1 MSQKQAFRSFLLGL
15 TWFLLVPGGKLACFA
30 QVTTADFSFRLVD
43 ELGKPVEGAHAGITA
58 WYGRG
63 STEPA
68 DESGWHY
75 NDQLRSDR
83 EGRVVFHVD
92 RNSFRHTA
100 LVTRHS
106 RRGLAAIADIQPGL
120 EGKVHTVTMRSECLV
135 SGRLTCPDLASK
147 DRGLVG
153 GHVYLQFQGKN
164 ALSFS
169 AEDRKFWFFVPPG
182 TYTVEAYGSNAHT
195 VEKTVAIEPRQ
206 HTLELDPI
214 ALPATRLALLEGE
227 SAPEISGVIA
237 WKNSKPLCLR
247 DFRGKC
253 VLLDFWGYWCGPCL
267 YRMPEL
273 FQLHDMYAKKGL
285 VIIGLHVDLGD
296 GVDTAKLDE
305 KLAAA
310 RHDLWQ
316 DRDLPFPVAL
326 IAEERASFAQGIKGT
341 ARSNLAKVYGITMYP
356 TQILI
361 DREGRVVGKF
371 FKSEDQ
377 VKRLESLLGN

>member
-1 MSQKQAFRSFLLGL
+1 MQ
-15 TWFLLVPGGKLACFA
+15 
-30 QVTTADFSFRLVD
+30 
-43 ELGKPVEGAHAGITA
+43 
-58 WYGRG
+58 
-63 STEPA
+63 
-68 DESGWHY
+68 
-75 NDQLRSDR
+75 
-83 EGRVVFHVD
+83 
-92 RNSFRHTA
+92 
-100 LVTRHS
+100 
-106 RRGLAAIADIQPGL
+106 
-120 EGKVHTVTMRSECLV
+120 
-135 SGRLTCPDLASK
+135 
-147 DRGLVG
+147 
-153 GHVYLQFQGKN
+153 
-164 ALSFS
+164 FS

-227 SAPEISGVIA
+227 PAPEISGVIA

-247 DFRGKC
+247 DFRGKY

-267 YRMPEL
+267 YRMPEI

-296 GVDTAKLDE
+296 GVDTAAKLDE